1 MQQSSRAHTRDAFI
15 SNNFFHTSA
24 NVGWIPSPLLPLA
37 DLVPPQLDG
46 GAAGLLAQKVEDHRR
61 RATERQGGA
70 ADVLGDEG
78 TDEAPY
84 PEDPE
89 EGLSWWVLLS
99 A

>member
-1 MQQSSRAHTRDAFI
+1 
-15 SNNFFHTSA
+15 
-24 NVGWIPSPLLPLA
+24 
-37 DLVPPQLDG
+37 
-46 GAAGLLAQKVEDHRR
+46 
-61 RATERQGGA
+61 
-70 ADVLGDEG
+70 VLGDEG